1 MKQVVVIIGSLCRE
15 HIISEKL
22 KQYNLIVISNFLNNK
37 IYENCFEY
45 IIDTPLSNE
54 NIIKNILELQKEYEI
69 DFVVMNQEKFI
80 AQGLV
85 DELDRINVKSVA
97 PFKNVAKIES
107 DKHYARKLLNDNG
120 LSHFNPDYKY
130 FDSYNEEEIINYI
143 NKLNNYYVVKD
154 TSLKGGKGV
163 KVSSVHLKNI
173 DEGLQFCKSIIEEND
188 SFLIEE
194 KLVGAEFSLHSFTDS
209 KSVKHTFPIKDF
221 KRLDDNNVGSNT
233 GSMGCI
239 SGNLNFLD
247 KNDIMMAQKI
257 NESVLLLLKQTGKFK
272 GILYGSFIKTI
283 DNKLKIIEFNS
294 RLGDPETIPLLTLLK
309 TDLYDIFKAI
319 VDENLKDINI
329 DFEDKYTLTRYIVP
343 PSYCRPD
350 IEFKQNEIIIP
361 NLENIY
367 YGDIINKQG
376 RLFTNKSRS
385 LCIIT
390 TNNNLEDLYTLN
402 QSAIRKLICIDLHFR
417 DDIGKNLTYKTSGVD
432 IENYENSLDNVIDKI
447 KSTHNKNILK
457 DDYCS
462 FSGILDIGNDK
473 VLLQSIDGIGT
484 KSLLYMKYKTE
495 QNLLNMGSDI
505 FHANLN
511 DIICCC
517 PNINNIT
524 FMDYYGTN
532 KIDKRTY
539 ELILSGIIEEC
550 KKYNATLIGGE
561 TAEMRVYKDDCNV
574 ELVGAITGICNKKD
588 LINLKNVKQGN
599 IILGIKTDNLATN
612 GFSLVR
618 KVLDTCD
625 DDEIELYIDQI
636 LGCHK
641 SYYNHL
647 KKLYEN
653 DIFINSVAHITGG
666 GIYGNLK
673 RVIPNNLNFK
683 IDENKILEN
692 LPECMNFIKTKGNLT
707 NKEMFSTFNM
717 SIGFIIIVDVS
728 SVADIFELLGNEII
742 EIGYIY

>member
-1 MKQVVVIIGSLCRE
+1 MKKIIVIIGSLCRE
-15 HIISEKL
+15 HIICEKL
-22 KQYNLIVISNFLNNK
+22 KEHNPVIISDFLNNK
-37 IYENCFEY
+37 IYENSFEY
-45 IIDTPLSNE
+45 IIDTPLTNE

-107 DKHYARKLLNDNG
+107 AKHYARKLLNDNG

-154 TSLKGGKGV
+154 TSLCAGKGV

-173 DEGLQFCKSIIEEND
+173 DEGLQFCKSIIEQNG

-194 KLVGAEFSLHSFTDS
+194 KLVGSEFSYHSLTDG
-209 KSVKHTFPIKDF
+209 KSVKHTFGIKDF
-221 KRLDDNNVGSNT
+221 KRLDDNNKSVNT

-247 KNDIMMAQKI
+247 KNDIEMAQKI

-272 GILYGSFIKTI
+272 GILYGSYIKTI
-283 DNKLKIIEFNS
+283 DNKIKIIEFNS
-294 RLGDPETIPLLTLLK
+294 RLGDPEAIPLLTLLK

-329 DFEDKYTLTRYIVP
+329 EFDNKYTLTRYIVP
-343 PSYCRPD
+343 TLYCRPE

-402 QSAIRKLICIDLHFR
+402 QSAIRKLICIDFHYR
-417 DDIGKNLTYKTSGVD
+417 KDIGLNLNYKSSGVD
-432 IENYENSLDNVIDKI
+432 IDNYEKTLDNVIDKI
-447 KSTHNKNILK
+447 KETHNKNILK
-457 DDYCS
+457 DNYPN
-462 FSGILDIGNDK
+462 FAGILDLQNGDCLITSNDG
-473 VLLQSIDGIGT
+473 VGS
-484 KSLLYMKYKTE
+484 KSLLSFKYKTQE
-495 QNLLNMGSDI
+495 RLMNLGRDVVVN
-505 FHANLN
+505 NLN
-511 DIICCC
+511 DCLCVSRNLK
-517 PNINNIT
+517 PIT
-524 FMDYYGTN
+524 FIDYVSMN
-532 KIDKRTY
+532 KINKDF
-539 ELILSGIIEEC
+539 EEVINGICDEC
-550 KKYNATLIGGE
+550 NKYDLPLIGGE
-561 TAEMRVYKDDCNV
+561 TSEMDIYKHDENMEIIGFINC
-574 ELVGAITGICNKKD
+574 LSKKED
-588 LINLKNVKQGN
+588 LFKISDVKQGN
-599 IILGIKTDNLATN
+599 IILGIKTDNFSTN
-612 GFSLVR
+612 GFSLIR

-625 DDEIELYIDQI
+625 EDEIELYINDI
-636 LGCHK
+636 LGTHK

-653 DIFINSVAHITGG
+653 NICVNGAAHITGG

-692 LPECMNFIKTKGNLT
+692 LPACFNFIKIKGNLT
-707 NKEMFSTFNM
+707 YQEMFSTFNM

-742 EIGYIY
+742 EIGYVY

>member
-1 MKQVVVIIGSLCRE
+1 MKNIVVIIGSLCRE
-15 HIISEKL
+15 HIICEKL
-22 KQYNLIVISNFLNNK
+22 KQHNPIVISDFLNNK

-45 IIDTPLSNE
+45 IIDTPLTNE

-107 DKHYARKLLNDNG
+107 DKYFSRKLLNDNG

-130 FDSYNEEEIINYI
+130 FDTYNEQEIINYI

-173 DEGLQFCKSIIEEND
+173 DEGLQFCKSIIEENG

-194 KLVGAEFSLHSFTDS
+194 KLVGSEFSYHTFTDS
-209 KSVKHTFPIKDF
+209 KSVKHTFPVKDF
-221 KRLDDNNVGSNT
+221 KRLDNENNGPNT

-239 SGNLNFLD
+239 SGNLNFL
-247 KNDIMMAQKI
+247 KNEDIMMAQKI

-283 DNKLKIIEFNS
+283 DNKIKIIEFNS

-319 VDENLKDINI
+319 VDENLKNINI
-329 DFEDKYTLTRYIVP
+329 EFDDKYTLTRYIVP
-343 PSYCRPD
+343 QSYCRPE

-367 YGDIINKQG
+367 YGDIITKEG
-376 RLFTNKSRS
+376 RNLLNKSRS

-390 TNNNLEDLYTLN
+390 IGKNIDKLYEDN
-402 QSAIRKLICIDLHFR
+402 QHVINKIICSSFHYR
-417 DDIGKNLTYKTSGVD
+417 DDIGKNLSYKSSGVD
-432 IENYENSLDNVIDKI
+432 IDNYERSLDNIIDKI

-457 DDYCS
+457 DDYS
-462 FSGILDIGNDK
+462 NFSGILD
-473 VLLQSIDGIGT
+473 LQNGDCLVTSCDGVGS
-484 KSLLYMKYKTE
+484 KSLLSFKYKTQE
-495 QNLLNMGSDI
+495 RLMNLGRDVVVN
-505 FHANLN
+505 
-511 DIICCC
+511 
-517 PNINNIT
+517 NINDCLCVSRNLKPLT
-524 FMDYYGTN
+524 FIDYLSMN
-532 KIDKRTY
+532 KINKDFEEVIK
-539 ELILSGIIEEC
+539 GICDEC
-550 KKYNATLIGGE
+550 NKYDLPLIGGE
-561 TAEMRVYKDDCNV
+561 TSEMDIYKHDDNMEV
-574 ELVGAITGICNKKD
+574 VGFINCLSKKED
-588 LINLKNVKQGN
+588 LFKISDVKKNN
-599 IILGIKTDNLATN
+599 IILGIKTDNFATN

-625 DDEIELYIDQI
+625 EDEIELYINDI
-636 LGCHK
+636 LGTHK

-647 KKLYEN
+647 KILYEN
-653 DIFINSVAHITGG
+653 NICINSAAHITGG
-666 GIYGNLK
+666 GIYSNLK
-673 RVIPNNLNFK
+673 RVISNNLNFK

-692 LPECMNFIKTKGNLT
+692 LPACFNFIKIKGNLT
-707 NKEMFSTFNM
+707 NEEMFSTFNM
-717 SIGFIIIVDVS
+717 SVGFIIIINKNDI
-728 SVADIFELLGNEII
+728 DEIFELLGNEII
-742 EIGYIY
+742 EIGYVY